1 MDKQKRPKW
10 KKRLIV
16 LGILAGVF
24 VVLLVAGVEFTSRST
39 FCASCHYMKP
49 YFKSWQE
56 SSHSQ
61 FECGVCHYPPGGLRS
76 KLEKK
81 IEGLVMVGRYW
92 TKLYMK
98 SKPWAE
104 IKDES
109 CLRQGC
115 HDKRLLEGRVKFKSV
130 VFDHKIH
137 LTDLK
142 RGKKLQC
149 TSCHSQIVQGK
160 HITVTEGS
168 CFICHFKESEHYP
181 KISDCSHCHTKD
193 TLVSAAVR
201 FNHTLVFDNGFACI
215 KCHSNTIMG
224 DGEVPRE
231 NCYKCHMEKE
241 RLEQYENTDML
252 HRKHITENKIEC
264 NQCHMDIQHK
274 IIKDIETISDCRTCH
289 TDFHKAQKILY
300 SGSGGMGIDHPM
312 PNIMFEKG
320 LSCKGCHIF
329 HEQKGGKA
337 LKSETLVSQPSACE
351 SCHGRGYE
359 RVLKDWELST
369 QSKLGEIKAIFRR
382 AQREVRRSKS
392 RDKAKAL
399 DLLKEASFNMEI
411 VEKGKSVHNIS
422 FSQQLLGASYK
433 KIKEALTGVNAP
445 YKPPAFVTAP
455 KNVPSECA
463 SCHAGIEDVK
473 AGIWG
478 VEFSHKKHVVGQKM
492 NCSSCHTN
500 IRKHGELTATK
511 KSCAS
516 CHHTNPAKDCGDC
529 HSLQKTFYEGGQME
543 SAVVPKDVMA
553 EAEVGCR
560 DCHTLEGKGVIR
572 PEKSACINCHDED
585 YGEMFTEWQT
595 TIRGL
600 VKAIVQSIK
609 VAEKNGLSVADK
621 QDLAKARSVLKKIRT
636 DGSSGVHN
644 FTFMEDTLTNLINKI
659 KSINT
664 AKR

>member
-24 VVLLVAGVEFTSRST
+24 VVLLVAAVEFTSRST

-130 VFDHKIH
+130 VFDHRIH

-193 TLVSAAVR
+193 TLVSAAGR

-215 KCHSNTIMG
+215 KCHSHTIMG

-231 NCYKCHMEKE
+231 NCYKCHMEEE

-252 HRKHITENKIEC
+252 HSKHITENKIEC

-289 TDFHKAQKILY
+289 T
-300 SGSGGMGIDHPM
+300 
-312 PNIMFEKG
+312 
-320 LSCKGCHIF
+320 
-329 HEQKGGKA
+329 
-337 LKSETLVSQPSACE
+337 
-351 SCHGRGYE
+351 
-359 RVLKDWELST
+359 
-369 QSKLGEIKAIFRR
+369 
-382 AQREVRRSKS
+382 
-392 RDKAKAL
+392 
-399 DLLKEASFNMEI
+399 
-411 VEKGKSVHNIS
+411 
-422 FSQQLLGASYK
+422 
-433 KIKEALTGVNAP
+433 
-445 YKPPAFVTAP
+445 
-455 KNVPSECA
+455 
-463 SCHAGIEDVK
+463 
-473 AGIWG
+473 
-478 VEFSHKKHVVGQKM
+478 
-492 NCSSCHTN
+492 N

-516 CHHTNPAKDCGDC
+516 CHHTDTAKDCASC

-585 YGEMFTEWQT
+585 YGEMFTEWQES
-595 TIRGL
+595 IRGL
-600 VKAIVQSIK
+600 
-609 VAEKNGLSVADK
+609 EETLSENLKRAGKGRLSAADK

-644 FTFMEDTLTNLINKI
+644 FAFMEDTLTNLIDNI